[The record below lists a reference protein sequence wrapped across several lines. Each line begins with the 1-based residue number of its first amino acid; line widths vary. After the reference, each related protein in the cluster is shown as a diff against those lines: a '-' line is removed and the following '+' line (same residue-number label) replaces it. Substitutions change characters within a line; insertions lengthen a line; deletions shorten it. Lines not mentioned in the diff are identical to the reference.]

1 MMELEDAI
9 ENALA
14 KIKQFYG
21 DTPKPMA
28 LLPVTAPDSVGCNA
42 PIQIID
48 LMVVRSP
55 KDWLLRVCLVR
66 S

>member
-14 KIKQFYG
+14 KIKQFDG

-42 PIQIID
+42 PIQIIGNYIQ
-48 LMVVRSP
+48 
-55 KDWLLRVCLVR
+55 
-66 S
+66 